1 MFPCLF
7 LVVAHLFIVQCMQKT
22 SVTPAE
28 FKDDVCLIFS
38 SVALKELTKK
48 ETNNFGLHRIHIT
61 DTGTSCMTSYLD
73 HILLIVLHFILKGM
87 AI

>member
-7 LVVAHLFIVQCMQKT
+7 LVVAHFFIVQCMQKT

-48 ETNNFGLHRIHIT
+48 ETNNFGLHRIHIIIQFL
-61 DTGTSCMTSYLD
+61 S
-73 HILLIVLHFILKGM
+73 ILLHNATGYTV
-87 AI
+87 